1 MKNLKATGRISKQ
14 ASELRP
20 YVLKY
25 EPKIAIQGQVLTDF
39 IADFTSGTTDHADQ
53 LERWILNIDGASNS
67 KGAGIGIVL
76 TTVERTII
84 EQSFTLDFLHPTTK
98 PSTMQS

>member
-1 MKNLKATGRISKQ
+1 M
-14 ASELRP
+14 LRG
-20 YVLKY
+20 LTY
-25 EPKIAIQGQVLTDF
+25 EPRTTIKGQVLADF
-39 IADFTSGTTDHADQ
+39 IIDFTLRVTEQGD
-53 LERWILNIDGASNS
+53 LLKGWIQNVDGASNS

-76 TTVERTII
+76 TTLERSIV